1 MKRVVLGIL
10 RSSTSFVSR
19 FCDFSKELEFFCL
32 PCLSGYINAHLNPF
46 CFYKKAT
53 TIEGKK
59 LWPYVLVTV
68 AHQLVYVNIFITAMT
83 PLILLKHSIPFWN
96 GCSIPSSG
104 LLKSIRMMFYYE
116 VIFSTA
122 PVLPLLNSPLTDS
135 DFFCVSLLCI
145 LIILSLLSENVK
157 LKEKEVKFR
166 SIIPQS
172 CK

>member
-1 MKRVVLGIL
+1 MKENFFMKRVVLGIL

-32 PCLSGYINAHLNPF
+32 PCLSGYTNAHLNPF
-46 CFYKKAT
+46 SFYKKAT

-104 LLKSIRMMFYYE
+104 LLKSISMMFYYE

-122 PVLPLLNSPLTDS
+122 PVLLLSNSPLTDS
-135 DFFCVSLLCI
+135 DSFAYLC
-145 LIILSLLSENVK
+145 SVNS
-157 LKEKEVKFR
+157 
-166 SIIPQS
+166 
-172 CK
+172 